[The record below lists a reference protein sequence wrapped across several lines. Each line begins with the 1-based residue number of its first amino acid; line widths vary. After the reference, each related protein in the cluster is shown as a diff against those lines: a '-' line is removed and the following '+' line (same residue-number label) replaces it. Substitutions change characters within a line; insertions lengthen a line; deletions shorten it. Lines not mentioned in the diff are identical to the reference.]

1 MKNELV
7 KYISKYTN
15 LPKELEKIV
24 IKSSNIKTYKKGDI
38 ILNEKSIA
46 NENFLVLKGC
56 IRSYLIIDGEEKTI
70 EIYTE
75 GQPITPK
82 NYGKKLPTEQYLECI
97 EDSVVN
103 AGSKEFEEEML
114 LKYPQFQSIC
124 RIIGEV
130 IMAEQQ
136 EIFLNYK
143 LASPEDRYVHLIENR
158 PGLLQRVPQYQIAS
172 YLGLTPQSLSRIRK
186 RLLNKTD

>member
-75 GQPITPK
+75 GHQ
-82 NYGKKLPTEQYLECI
+82 
-97 EDSVVN
+97 
-103 AGSKEFEEEML
+103 
-114 LKYPQFQSIC
+114 
-124 RIIGEV
+124 
-130 IMAEQQ
+130 
-136 EIFLNYK
+136 
-143 LASPEDRYVHLIENR
+143 
-158 PGLLQRVPQYQIAS
+158 
-172 YLGLTPQSLSRIRK
+172 
-186 RLLNKTD
+186 